1 MSAPLR
7 RSLSAG
13 NLPSKVSPHK
23 LSPSQSI
30 SPKGLSLT
38 AEAHHSTGLALPTP
52 NNNTINI
59 NNNNKEE
66 DGYDSDTLS
75 LEFNVKTQCFV
86 LPSDSDEEEQAH
98 VPVMI
103 SAPRQTTS
111 NNNNNK
117 MEKLSMPV
125 PMNPTTQQLSPSA
138 PVYMPPPP
146 PQQTAAPMYYPYYY
160 PTAPAPQPLYYYPP
174 AAPMMMMPPYLPQ
187 PYPPQD
193 PRMMMPMMS
202 APYLPPPPQQQVV
215 EEEASEPDQIE
226 IPYEIARLIRPC
238 LKPKKDRRK
247 SGRRLRSPFY
257 YYEKVVAAES
267 VNDDPHYEQYS
278 YKKYDPYSFR
288 VYRCPRYVKGDLN
301 SCRYG
306 KDCFFFHSNRDQRTI
321 EANMHSELAD
331 VNDVFTWL
339 QHGGGSR
346 RHKK

>member
-1 MSAPLR
+1 MSVPLR

-23 LSPSQSI
+23 ANLSQSI

-52 NNNTINI
+52 NANDI
-59 NNNNKEE
+59 NNNKEE

-86 LPSDSDEEEQAH
+86 LQSDSDEEEQPH

-111 NNNNNK
+111 NNNNNNNK

-125 PMNPTTQQLSPSA
+125 PTNPTTQQLSPSA
-138 PVYMPPPP
+138 PVYMP

-193 PRMMMPMMS
+193 PRMTMMMP
-202 APYLPPPPQQQVV
+202 APYLPPPPQVD
-215 EEEASEPDQIE
+215 EEASEPDEIE

-257 YYEKVVAAES
+257 YYEKVLAAES

-288 VYRCPRYVKGDLN
+288 VYRCPRYVKGDLD

-306 KDCFFFHSNRDQRTI
+306 RDCFFFHSNRDQRTI

-346 RHKK
+346 RHK